1 MKKII
6 IKHNGIKFEGYLIED
21 LPTKFRVLNETKMVE
36 WHYPKASY
44 SYKIVEEK

>member
-6 IKHNGIKFEGYLIED
+6 IKHNDIRFTGYLIED
-21 LPTKFRVLNETKMVE
+21 KETKFIALNESKVVT